1 MKALR
6 TIRLDPSDQ
15 FVFDSAAEPGEW
27 AVTGTFLFDAAEE
40 MTGKRRVA
48 FRSGFVG
55 VSSLGFSTLA
65 VTQFIAPQELDQAV
79 EDLARHLVERLGCP
93 TWEQAREAAREEM
106 NFSIALADQPENT
119 IIAMHRRVEEG
130 EIRETFRTLAARA
143 PAPGQDRLH
152 SLSKAFTI
160 VESFDEVDEQVD
172 LLGMMGKGSSP

>member
-1 MKALR
+1 
-6 TIRLDPSDQ
+6 
-15 FVFDSAAEPGEW
+15 
-27 AVTGTFLFDAAEE
+27 

-48 FRSGFVG
+48 FRSGFAG

-143 PAPGQDRLH
+143 PARVRTGCIPSPRP
-152 SLSKAFTI
+152 SPLSKALMRSRNRLTCWA
-160 VESFDEVDEQVD
+160 
-172 LLGMMGKGSSP
+172 